1 MIIPPVLITNAS
13 AVRASIDKSEEQL
26 RNNCRKNN
34 IIEGIVIE
42 NKQMEIF
49 ERILEEY
56 RLLENTDIE
65 ARYFLNRIERKVE
78 VESRLKT
85 KFNTY
90 GVRNEFSIVGIQDER
105 EFRVSLNYILSCNEI
120 LLKKSIISK

>member
-49 ERILEEY
+49 
-56 RLLENTDIE
+56 D
-65 ARYFLNRIERKVE
+65 K
-78 VESRLKT
+78 LKQQ
-85 KFNTY
+85 
-90 GVRNEFSIVGIQDER
+90 E
-105 EFRVSLNYILSCNEI
+105 
-120 LLKKSIISK
+120 